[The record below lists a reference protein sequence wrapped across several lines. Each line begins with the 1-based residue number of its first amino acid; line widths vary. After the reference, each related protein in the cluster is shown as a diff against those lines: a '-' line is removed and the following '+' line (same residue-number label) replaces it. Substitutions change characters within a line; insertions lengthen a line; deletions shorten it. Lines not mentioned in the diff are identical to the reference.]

1 MFTFFEIF
9 EKAKNFQGN
18 SLNQK
23 IIAGDELLG
32 LRTFL
37 GNYGKLQ
44 IKDNYKLFWQGEH
57 KKQVLLRRE
66 GKNS

>member
-1 MFTFFEIF
+1 MFTFFEIL

-37 GNYGKLQ
+37 GNYDKLQ
-44 IKDNYKLFWQGEH
+44 IKGNYKLFWFGSTKTGSIKER
-57 KKQVLLRRE
+57 K
-66 GKNS
+66 